1 MGSTRKPKSVRAKSA
16 RPGERPPTRE
26 ILPKASKQ
34 AQAEV
39 LEIPPGVLDEIENQR
54 GVLITVVT
62 LLHCLHVALEHRE
75 DSIDEELNPR
85 IEAAAVRCAS
95 LPEMTAILLE
105 RTHGVFSALDS
116 MSLTNALK
124 ALKP

>member
-1 MGSTRKPKSVRAKSA
+1 MGSSSKPKSVRAKSA
-16 RPGERPPTRE
+16 RPGGRPPTRE
-26 ILPKASKQ
+26 ILPKASNQ

-62 LLHCLHVALEHRE
+62 LLHCLHVVLEHRE
-75 DSIDEELNPR
+75 DNVDEELNPR
-85 IEAAAVRCAS
+85 IEAAVRWAS
-95 LPEMTAILLE
+95 LPEMTAMLLE
-105 RTHGVFSALDS
+105 RTQAVLSALDS
-116 MSLTNALK
+116 MNLTNALK